1 MEGIK
6 MVKAQILKDAID
18 WVYSLRVDTKEVEPE
33 VEDYLAGL
41 VKEENVPLLVQ
52 WLHSDIIALC
62 LEEKERDN
70 KYALATRIYRRLHDD
85 IKVTHIQYKKLI
97 DELDVRMSWKKTIS
111 VLARFKKEDAYYKA
125 LNNVSTI
132 INYSFYDKDLYQLA
146 LVFSTTDKARYRE
159 SIKEL
164 LTDCNFHST
173 CEDFENGRFE
183 EYLQVGLSS

>member
-1 MEGIK
+1 
-6 MVKAQILKDAID
+6 MVKAQIFKDAID

-33 VEDYLAGL
+33 VENYLAEL
-41 VKEENVPLLVQ
+41 VKEENLPLLAQ
-52 WLHSDIIALC
+52 WLHNDIIAIC

-70 KYALATRIYRRLHDD
+70 KYALAARIYSRLHED
-85 IKVTHIQYKKLI
+85 IKVTYIQYKRLI
-97 DELDVRMSWKKTIS
+97 DELDVRISWKKTIS
-111 VLARFKKEDAYYKA
+111 NLARFKKEDAYYKA

-159 SIKEL
+159 IIKEL

>member
-1 MEGIK
+1 MEGVK

-18 WVYSLRVDTKEVEPE
+18 WVYSLRVGTKEVEPE
-33 VEDYLAGL
+33 VGDYLAGL
-41 VKEENVPLLVQ
+41 VKEENVPLLAQ

-70 KYALATRIYRRLHDD
+70 KYALAARIYSRLHED
-85 IKVTHIQYKKLI
+85 IRVTYIQYKKLL
-97 DELDVRMSWKKTIS
+97 DELDVRISWKKTIS
-111 VLARFKKEDAYYKA
+111 NLARFKKEDAYYKA
-125 LNNVSTI
+125 LHNVSTV

-159 SIKEL
+159 IIKEL

>member
-1 MEGIK
+1 
-6 MVKAQILKDAID
+6 MVKAQIFKDAID
-18 WVYSLRVDTKEVEPE
+18 WVYSLRVGTKEVEPE

-41 VKEENVPLLVQ
+41 VKEENVPLLAQ

-62 LEEKERDN
+62 LEEQERDN
-70 KYALATRIYRRLHDD
+70 KYALATRIYRRLHED
-85 IKVTHIQYKKLI
+85 IQVTHIQYKKLI
-97 DELDVRMSWKKTIS
+97 DELDVRISWKKTIS
-111 VLARFKKEDAYYKA
+111 NLARFKREDAYYKA

-159 SIKEL
+159 IIKEL